1 MIDVGLLSSMAVIV
15 ALVFV
20 VKRWVPPL
28 TLGTDTLGGVVA
40 NPVLAGVL
48 VARLVAVAL
57 DDPSTLGRPKD
68 LLLIRGGMEFWAGAL
83 AAVVVAGIGAHRA
96 RIPVVA
102 RLGDLAVYAL
112 VAYAAFE
119 ATCVLRD
126 GCFGPLSPIGI
137 RPRGLG
143 APELPTGLFAAVAVL
158 ALTVIVRGCA
168 RRSGGMAVWV
178 AACGLAF
185 VRFAAALA
193 LPHIGTGPS
202 RPQVEA
208 GAVIVGTVVVGGVVW
223 LWAQRTDIASESP
236 TTPADHSCEA
246 GSTGPSTRAVNP
258 TEGIVE

>member
-1 MIDVGLLSSMAVIV
+1 
-15 ALVFV
+15 
-20 VKRWVPPL
+20 
-28 TLGTDTLGGVVA
+28 VVA
-40 NPVLAGVL
+40 NPVFAGVL

-96 RIPVVA
+96 KVPVLA

-143 APELPTGLFAAVAVL
+143 APEFPTGLFVGSAVL
-158 ALTVIVRGCA
+158 GLAVVVRRCA
-168 RRSGGMAVWV
+168 RQSGGMAVWFT
-178 AACGLAF
+178 AGGLAF
-185 VRFAAALA
+185 IRFAAAFA
-193 LPHIGTGPS
+193 LPRIGTGPS

-208 GAVIVGTVVVGGVVW
+208 GAVTVATVVVGGIVW
-223 LWAQRTDIASESP
+223 LWMRRTGAAEPSMSP
-236 TTPADHSCEA
+236 FAERCEGTGA
-246 GSTGPSTRAVNP
+246 GPPSGGAHP
-258 TEGIVE
+258 TEGVAG

>member
-15 ALVFV
+15 AIVFV

-40 NPVLAGVL
+40 NPVFAGVL

-57 DDPSTLGRPKD
+57 DDPSTLGRPRD

-96 RIPVVA
+96 KVPVLA

-126 GCFGPLSPIGI
+126 GCFGPISPIGI

-143 APELPTGLFAAVAVL
+143 APEFPTGLFVGLAALGLAV
-158 ALTVIVRGCA
+158 VVRRCA
-168 RRSGGMAVWV
+168 RRSGGMAVWFT
-178 AACGLAF
+178 AGGLAS
-185 VRFAAALA
+185 VRFAAAFA

-202 RPQVEA
+202 RPQFEA
-208 GAVIVGTVVVGGVVW
+208 GAVIVGTAVVGGVAW
-223 LWAQRTDIASESP
+223 LWAQRADIASESE
-236 TTPADHSCEA
+236 TTAAEESCEA
-246 GSTGPSTRAVNP
+246 GGTGLSTSAVKP
-258 TEGIVE
+258 TKGVVG

>member
-15 ALVFV
+15 AVVFL

-28 TLGTDTLGGVVA
+28 TLGTETLGAVVA
-40 NPVLAGVL
+40 NPVFAGVL

-96 RIPVVA
+96 KLPVVA

-137 RPRGLG
+137 RPRGSG
-143 APELPTGLFAAVAVL
+143 APEFPTGLLVAVAVL
-158 ALTVIVRGCA
+158 GLAVVVRGCA
-168 RRSGGMAVWV
+168 RRSGGMAVW
-178 AACGLAF
+178 AATAGLAF
-185 VRFAAALA
+185 VRFAAAFA
-193 LPHIGTGPS
+193 LPHIGTGPT

-208 GAVIVGTVVVGGVVW
+208 GAVIVATAVVGGVVW
-223 LWAQRTDIASESP
+223 VRARWRDADSSP
-236 TTPADHSCEA
+236 PGPPATE
-246 GSTGPSTRAVNP
+246 GYGGRGGGPSTSDINP
-258 TEGIVE
+258 TEGVVG